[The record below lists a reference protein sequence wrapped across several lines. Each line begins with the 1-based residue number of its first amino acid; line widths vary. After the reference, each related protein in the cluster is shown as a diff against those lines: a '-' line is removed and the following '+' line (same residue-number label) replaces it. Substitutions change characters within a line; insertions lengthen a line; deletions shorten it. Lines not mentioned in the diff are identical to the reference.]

1 MSIRLEVDNTNVE
14 QFPALNLQDIA
25 ACARRFAD
33 EVDKG
38 AFGDI
43 SMAMLVV
50 ETADGLET
58 LHWGESISIREA
70 IGIFDI
76 AKAHFIA
83 KVLGDGE

>member
-1 MSIRLEVDNTNVE
+1 MSIKIAVDNTNVE

-25 ACARRFAD
+25 ACARKFA
-33 EVDKG
+33 EEADKG
-38 AFGDI
+38 TFGEI

-58 LHWGESISIREA
+58 LHWGETISIREA

-83 KVLGDGE
+83 KVLGEEE